1 MEGSKEG
8 MEFINRVNDGVA
20 KIVTWL
26 VPVLILELVYD
37 TVARYVFN
45 MPTEWSYDISYML
58 YGAIF
63 MLGSAHTLRVDKHV
77 RIETFYGKLSLRAK
91 ALVDAVCYVILYFP
105 AMIALVYFGG
115 KFALRSWKM
124 WEAGGES
131 MWQPPIY
138 PFKTI
143 LPLAALLLL
152 MQGIVQLIHCVQ
164 IIAGKENVNP
174 KS

>member
-1 MEGSKEG
+1 MGW
-8 MEFINRVNDGVA
+8 IDRLNHWIA
-20 KIVTWL
+20 KGAAWL

-37 TVARYVFN
+37 TAARYLFN
-45 MPTEWSYDISYML
+45 SPTEWSYDISYML

-63 MLGSAHTLRVDKHV
+63 MLGAAHTLAIDKHV
-77 RIETFYGKLSLRAK
+77 RIETIYGKLSRRAK
-91 ALVDAVCYVILYFP
+91 ALINAVCYLILYFP
-105 AMIALVYFGG
+105 SVLALLYFGTT
-115 KFALRSWKM
+115 FTVRSWKM

-152 MQGIVQLIHCVQ
+152 LQGIAQFLRCINDLRGTHH
-164 IIAGKENVNP
+164 ADSKP
-174 KS
+174 

>member
-1 MEGSKEG
+1 
-8 MEFINRVNDGVA
+8 MEFVDRLNNWIAKVVA
-20 KIVTWL
+20 WF

-37 TVARYVFN
+37 TTARYLFN
-45 MPTEWSYDISYML
+45 APSEWSYDISYML

-63 MLGSAHTLRVDKHV
+63 MLGAAHTLRVDKHV
-77 RIETFYGKLSLRAK
+77 RIETIYGRLSHRAK

-105 AMIALVYFGG
+105 VMIALVYFGG

-143 LPLAALLLL
+143 LPLAAFLLLL
-152 MQGIVQLIHCVQ
+152 QGIVQFIRCVQ
-164 IIAGKENVNP
+164 TIAGKENVNP
-174 KS
+174 ES

>member
-1 MEGSKEG
+1 
-8 MEFINRVNDGVA
+8 MEFLDRVNDWVA
-20 KIVTWL
+20 KAAAWL

-37 TVARYVFN
+37 TIARYVFN
-45 MPTEWSYDISYML
+45 TPTEWSYDITYML

-63 MLGSAHTLRVDKHV
+63 MLGSAHTLRVNKHV
-77 RIETFYGKLSLRAK
+77 RIETIYGRLSRRAK
-91 ALVDAVCYVILYFP
+91 ASVDALCYVILYFP
-105 AMIALVYFGG
+105 LMIALIYFGG
-115 KFALRSWKM
+115 AFALRSWKM

-152 MQGIVQLIHCVQ
+152 MQGIVQFIRCIQV
-164 IIAGKENVNP
+164 IAGKHNADSE
-174 KS
+174 S

>member
-1 MEGSKEG
+1 
-8 MEFINRVNDGVA
+8 MEFLDRLNDWVA
-20 KIVTWL
+20 KAVAWF

-37 TVARYVFN
+37 TIARYLFN
-45 MPTEWSYDISYML
+45 APTEWSYDVSYML

-77 RIETFYGKLSLRAK
+77 RIETIYGRLSPRAK
-91 ALVDAVCYVILYFP
+91 ALVDAVCYVTLYFP
-105 AMIALVYFGG
+105 VMIALVYFGG

-124 WEAGGES
+124 WEVGGES

-152 MQGIVQLIHCVQ
+152 MQGIVQFIRCVQ
-164 IIAGKENVNP
+164 VIAGKENVNP